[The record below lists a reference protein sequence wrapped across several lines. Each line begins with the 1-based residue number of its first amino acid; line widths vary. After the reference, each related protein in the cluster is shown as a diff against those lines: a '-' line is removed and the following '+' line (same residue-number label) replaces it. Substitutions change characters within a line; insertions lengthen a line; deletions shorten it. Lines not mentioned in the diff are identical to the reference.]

1 MTDSSPSAILEVD
14 IGNTRTK
21 WRMGDVCGA
30 SAGIDTPAL
39 PVAPER
45 IRIACVA
52 GDRAEV
58 AERFL
63 TAYRVTPE
71 FAETS
76 PELAGVRCGYAEP
89 ARLGVDRWLACVA
102 AWHEVGGAVAV
113 VDLGTAAT
121 LDFVAGNGRHLG
133 GFIVPG
139 LGLMATALARDTAGV
154 RVAADL
160 APGLEPGRNTAQA
173 VRRGTMAMLVDFI
186 DASVARFARECGG
199 AATVVLTGGDAEL
212 VADRLACAPRVEP
225 DLVLDGLALA
235 LP

>member
-1 MTDSSPSAILEVD
+1 MTDRPLPRILDVD

-21 WRMGDVCGA
+21 WRLGDACGA

-39 PVAPER
+39 PMVPER

-63 TAYRVTPE
+63 TAYRVAPE

-76 PELAGVRCGYAEP
+76 PELAGVRCGYEEP

-102 AWHEVGGAVAV
+102 AWNAVGGATVV

-121 LDFVAGNGRHLG
+121 LDFVTGDGRHLG

-173 VRRGTMAMLVDFI
+173 VRRGTTTMLLDFI
-186 DASVARFARECGG
+186 DASVARFAREGGG
-199 AATVVLTGGDAEL
+199 ASTVVLTGGDAEL
-212 VADRLACAPRVEP
+212 IADRLACAPRVEP